1 MPLVS
6 VILPAY
12 NHENFVGEA
21 IESVLNQTFVDFEL
35 LIADDCSNDR
45 TADVIRKYNDSRIKT
60 YFFNVNRGAAENH
73 RFLIENATGKY
84 IALIN
89 SDDVWL
95 SNRLK
100 EQVEFMESHDDYG
113 ACFSWAS
120 FIDENNNEIMK
131 DNKIFM
137 QPNRTQGQWLAHFFL
152 NGNCICHPS
161 MLIKKEVYENIGVYN
176 PFMRQLPDFDM
187 WVRVVKKYNI
197 NIIQKVL
204 VLHRRFI
211 DGGGENTS
219 APIVSNSI
227 RDVMESYY
235 ILNHFFDEISDDI
248 FIEGFQKY
256 FRKKDAASKDEL
268 ICEKFFL
275 LLDGKYYM
283 PKINKMASIMF
294 LISNSSKN
302 VKDTLKKVYK
312 YDEKNFFFLSSQVDL
327 IGIMPKDNQYS
338 DSLEFDIVGY
348 IKNNRIKCMAM
359 AMFNENSK
367 LYWILKKIYI
377 ILRKKIRRGKL

>member
-21 IESVLNQTFVDFEL
+21 IESVLNQTFKDFEL
-35 LIADDCSNDR
+35 LIADDCSKDG
-45 TADVIRKYNDSRIKT
+45 TANVIKKYDDSRIKT
-60 YFFNVNRGAAENH
+60 YFFKENRGAAENH

-95 SNRLK
+95 SDRLK

-137 QPNRTQGQWLAHFFL
+137 QPNRTRGQWLAHFFL

-161 MLIKKEVYENIGVYN
+161 MLIRKEVYDTIGVYN

-187 WVRVVKKYNI
+187 WIRVVKKYKI

-204 VLHRRFI
+204 VHHRRFV

-219 APIVSNSI
+219 APIVSNSM
-227 RDVMESYY
+227 RDVMESNY
-235 ILNHFFDEISDDI
+235 ILNHFFDGIDDDI
-248 FIEGFQKY
+248 FIEGFRKY
-256 FRKKDAASKDEL
+256 FRKKDAIDKDAL
-268 ICEKFFL
+268 TCEKFFL

-283 PKINKMASIMF
+283 PKINIMASILY
-294 LISNSSKN
+294 LISNSTKN
-302 VKDTLKKVYK
+302 VKETLNKLYN
-312 YDEKNFFFLSSQVDL
+312 YDEKDFFFLSSQVDL
-327 IGIMPKDNQYS
+327 LGIMPKDNS
-338 DSLEFDIVGY
+338 SINNLEFDIVDN
-348 IKNNRIKCMAM
+348 IKKNRIKCMAI
-359 AMFNENSK
+359 AMLNDNSK
-367 LYWILKKIYI
+367 IYWILKKIYI
-377 ILRKKIRRGKL
+377 LIKRKVKL